1 MTDSPPPPAV
11 SPESLAALL
20 KQRSFVL
27 FWVSRMADVLGAQAQ
42 AVTIAWQVYA
52 VARQHHSVQEAAFA
66 LGMIGLAQFLPLFA
80 LTLFAGDAADRYDRK
95 RIIVLC
101 ILVEIVCVGVLAGMS
116 LTHTASYWPI
126 FGLAMVFGA
135 ARAFFNPA
143 STALAPGLVPR
154 ELLPRAIAWNSLSW
168 QGGSIAGPAIGGLLC
183 AISPAV
189 AYVTVAVLYAIS
201 ILCILP
207 VKAKIAQVH
216 QTASRIAL
224 AKEGLVYVWRN
235 KIVFGSIS
243 LDLVAVLLGGATA
256 LLPVFARDVLNIG
269 ADGFGILRA
278 SPAIGASIVAAYLGA
293 HPIKRKAGIAM
304 FSGVAV
310 FGFATLVFAFSRNI
324 WLSVA
329 ALAALG
335 AGDMVSVFVRQSLVQ
350 IVTPDPMRGRV
361 AAVATLFIGAS
372 NELGEFESGVAA
384 RILGPVGAAIFGGVG
399 ALIATGL
406 WARLFP
412 DLRKADRLT

>member
-1 MTDSPPPPAV
+1 MTDSSPPPAV
-11 SPESLAALL
+11 SPESLAALF

-101 ILVEIVCVGVLAGMS
+101 ILVEILCVGALAGMS

-168 QGGSIAGPAIGGLLC
+168 QGGSILGPALGGLLC

-189 AYVTVAVLYAIS
+189 AYVTVAVLYGLS

-207 VKAKIAQVH
+207 VKAQIAQVH

-278 SPAIGASIVAAYLGA
+278 SPAIGAAIVAAYLGA
-293 HPIKRKAGIAM
+293 NPIKRKAGIAM

-310 FGFATLVFAFSRNI
+310 FGVATLVFALSRNI
-324 WLSVA
+324 WLSV
-329 ALAALG
+329 
-335 AGDMVSVFVRQSLVQ
+335 
-350 IVTPDPMRGRV
+350 V
-361 AAVATLFIGAS
+361 AHRS
-372 NELGEFESGVAA
+372 A
-384 RILGPVGAAIFGGVG
+384 RRRRHGVG
-399 ALIATGL
+399 VRAPEPG
-406 WARLFP
+406 
-412 DLRKADRLT
+412 ADRDARPDARTRGGGGHLFSSALPTNSASSRAA